1 MNRRFVLAL
10 SGATI
15 ALASLAAG
23 CSSGTVADPTPV
35 KTFKITP
42 ASSTRTPAPAAS
54 PSAASGAATAA
65 ATPSGAATSTAV
77 ATPSASAATP
87 TAGAGAETKLELVE
101 LNIAFDKTELT
112 ASPGAVTIHV
122 NNKDGGI
129 PHNLH
134 VFKGTSASGESVGAT
149 TIEAGPGEQEL
160 KLTLEAGAYF
170 YQCDVHPPTMSG
182 KLTVK

>member
-1 MNRRFVLAL
+1 MNRRLIFTL
-10 SGATI
+10 SGVMI

-23 CSSGTVADPTPV
+23 CSSGTEADPTPV

-42 ASSTRTPAPAAS
+42 ASGTRTPAATS
-54 PSAASGAATAA
+54 RAATATTA
-65 ATPSGAATSTAV
+65 AG
-77 ATPSASAATP
+77 ATP
-87 TAGAGAETKLELVE
+87 TSGAGAETKLELVE
-101 LNIAFDKTELT
+101 SNIAFDNTELT

-134 VFKGTSASGESVGAT
+134 VFKGTSASGESVGTT

-160 KLTLEAGAYF
+160 KLTLEAGTYF

>member
-1 MNRRFVLAL
+1 MNRRLIFTL
-10 SGATI
+10 SGVLI

-23 CSSGTVADPTPV
+23 CSSGTEADPTPV

-42 ASSTRTPAPAAS
+42 ASGTRTPATAAPAATKPAAAAS
-54 PSAASGAATAA
+54 PSAGASPSAA
-65 ATPSGAATSTAV
+65 AASPTS
-77 ATPSASAATP
+77 
-87 TAGAGAETKLELVE
+87 GAGAETKLELVE
-101 LNIAFDKTELT
+101 SNIAFDKTELT

-134 VFKGTSASGESVGAT
+134 VFKGSSASGESVGT
-149 TIEAGPGEQEL
+149 TAIEAGPGEQDL
-160 KLTLEAGAYF
+160 KLTLAAGDYF
-170 YQCDVHPPTMSG
+170 FQCDVHPPTMSG